1 MNEYVRSNMPVNLQ
15 GVGKKLAQIRN
26 IKLYLRNLLD
36 TGGDRLRAI
45 ELMGCTMQ
53 TVYHWRQYMRIW
65 ENNMIRAM
73 KAGEWDEAKETLAGY
88 EGWFARK
95 VEALKS
101 YVQEQGWTV
110 QESFWAGERKK
121 YDTQEDEKVEACTK
135 CKWFLTMQC
144 RSLHV
149 GARFTCGQ
157 FKMK

>member
-1 MNEYVRSNMPVNLQ
+1 MPVSLQ
-15 GVGKKLAQIRN
+15 GVGKKLAQMRN

-45 ELMGCTMQ
+45 ELMGCN
-53 TVYHWRQYMRIW
+53 MRIW

-73 KAGEWDEAKETLAGY
+73 KAGEWDEAKDTLAGY
-88 EGWFARK
+88 EAWFARK
-95 VEALKS
+95 VEALKR

-110 QESFWAGERKK
+110 QESFWAGERKR
-121 YDTQEDEKVEACTK
+121 YDTQEDEEVEACTK
-135 CKWFLTMQC
+135 CRWFLTMQC

-157 FKMK
+157 FKLK